1 MPAATAWPRWSTAT
15 RGGILRLEDGDAR
28 YPPVREGRPAAGRGW
43 IGITPRGA
51 YQSGD
56 IQVSALLPAW
66 LWLILAAA
74 TAIAAWAVEGRRGGR
89 AV

>member
-1 MPAATAWPRWSTAT
+1 VT
-15 RGGILRLEDGDAR
+15 
-28 YPPVREGRPAAGRGW
+28 
-43 IGITPRGA
+43 
-51 YQSGD
+51 GD
-56 IQVSALLPAW
+56 IQISALLPAW